1 MSVSWKFRRLLSSAT
16 ADLVLWSLWTLV
28 TAAAILLPIYTGAAF
43 LLVRDCHPSLNISLA
58 EGFASGLDLQSFL
71 ETQPAQPKPPV
82 AVNDNASAV
91 VIEAGE
97 NFDDEE
103 TFLDSFL
110 STDLSLRFDNVSV
123 SAPVLPRHLLRSGAR
138 LVTGVLEK
146 YDVSDVAAYCRVND
160 VRGAGLVSLGL
171 GVCREAVTSALGED
185 AASQLSVWVT
195 SLGHQT
201 EAGLAD
207 NVARGNISGVIEF
220 LPDLFPS
227 AGEHPVAYL
236 ITFYWRGF
244 FDTISRRFFS
254 GIFIIPH
261 VLL

>member
-1 MSVSWKFRRLLSSAT
+1 MSVSWKFRRLVSSAT

-28 TAAAILLPIYTGAAF
+28 TLAAILLPIYTGAAF

-71 ETQPAQPKPPV
+71 KPQAAPPKLPV
-82 AVNDNASAV
+82 VVNDNASAV
-91 VIEAGE
+91 VIEADLEG
-97 NFDDEE
+97 NVNDQG

-146 YDVSDVAAYCRVND
+146 YEVSDVAAYCRVND
-160 VRGAGLVSLGL
+160 VQGAGLVSLGL
-171 GVCREAVTSALGED
+171 GVCGEAVTSTLGED
-185 AASQLSVWVT
+185 AASKLSDWVT
-195 SLGHQT
+195 SLGQQT

-227 AGEHPVAYL
+227 AGECERLVAFV
-236 ITFYWRGF
+236 ITFE
-244 FDTISRRFFS
+244 
-254 GIFIIPH
+254 
-261 VLL
+261 

>member
-1 MSVSWKFRRLLSSAT
+1 MCDTCSIILTFTVTVQFQMSVSWKFRRLLSSAT

-71 ETQPAQPKPPV
+71 ETQPQPAPPKPPV
-82 AVNDNASAV
+82 VVNDNASAV
-91 VIEAGE
+91 VIEAGD
-97 NFDDEE
+97 NSDDQG

-146 YDVSDVAAYCRVND
+146 YEVSDVAALCRVND

-185 AASQLSVWVT
+185 ASSQLSAWVT
-195 SLGHQT
+195 SLGKQT

-227 AGEHPVAYL
+227 AGEHQVAYL
-236 ITFYWRGF
+236 ITF
-244 FDTISRRFFS
+244 
-254 GIFIIPH
+254 
-261 VLL
+261 